1 MESKAVIQ
9 ANREKMEKSI
19 EAFKV
24 VLSKV
29 RTGRAHPGLLDHVLV
44 DYYGSPTPIGQIAN
58 VTVLDNRA
66 LSVSPWERNMLTAIE
81 KAIRESDLGLNPAN
95 MGELIRVPLPA
106 LTEERRKELIK
117 VIKSEVEQAKVTIRN
132 LRRDGNESFKK
143 LLKDKLISEDEDR
156 RAQDEMQKITDK
168 FIADIDKI
176 FTEKEKE
183 ILTV

>member
-1 MESKAVIQ
+1 MSSKEVIQ
-9 ANREKMEKSI
+9 ASRDKMEKSI

-24 VLSKV
+24 SLSKI
-29 RTGRAHPGLLDHVLV
+29 RTGRAQPGLLDHVLV

-66 LSVSPWERNMLTAIE
+66 LSVSPWERTMLNAIE
-81 KAIRESDLGLNPAN
+81 KAIRESDLGLNPSN
-95 MGELIRVPLPA
+95 MGELIRVPLPS

-117 VIKSEVEQAKVTIRN
+117 VVKNEVEQAKVVVRN
-132 LRRDGNESFKK
+132 LRRDANESFKK
-143 LLKDKLISEDEDR
+143 LIKDKEISEDEDR
-156 RAQDEMQKITDK
+156 RAQDETQKMTDK
-168 FIADIDKI
+168 FIAEIDKI